1 MQHSSATRDPS
12 PCSTIHPSGVGYEL
26 VTVGLAGRG
35 CVGRGEYLGDPA
47 SGPGSLSL
55 RACARVLL
63 VPAAPLDR

>member
-1 MQHSSATRDPS
+1 
-12 PCSTIHPSGVGYEL
+12 VGYEL

-35 CVGRGEYLGDPA
+35 CVGLNLGEYLGDPA

-55 RACARVLL
+55 RACACVLL